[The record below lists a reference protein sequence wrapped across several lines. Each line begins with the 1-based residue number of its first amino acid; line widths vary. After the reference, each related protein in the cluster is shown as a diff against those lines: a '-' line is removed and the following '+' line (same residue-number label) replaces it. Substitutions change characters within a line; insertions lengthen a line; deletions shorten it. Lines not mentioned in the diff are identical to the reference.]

1 MCLQSSPDA
10 LFGFYERSANDEPT
24 TGMGIVGGARR
35 CCRSPIYC
43 LMGDG
48 EKHMTLAWYDPTNH
62 HVSTDK
68 HDPLFTPLGQLWPL
82 DVERE
87 WVGLTDEEI
96 KDIVGRNDPGGI
108 GRYTRDLFKKIEDKL
123 RGKNGG

>member
-1 MCLQSSPDA
+1 MVGGNQSSGSIA
-10 LFGFYERSANDEPT
+10 Q
-24 TGMGIVGGARR
+24 
-35 CCRSPIYC
+35 
-43 LMGDG
+43 G

-123 RGKNGG
+123 KDKNT

>member
-1 MCLQSSPDA
+1 
-10 LFGFYERSANDEPT
+10 
-24 TGMGIVGGARR
+24 
-35 CCRSPIYC
+35 
-43 LMGDG
+43 
-48 EKHMTLAWYDPTNH
+48 MTLAWYDPTNK

-82 DVERE
+82 DVRRE

-123 RGKNGG
+123 REKNGG

>member
-1 MCLQSSPDA
+1 
-10 LFGFYERSANDEPT
+10 
-24 TGMGIVGGARR
+24 
-35 CCRSPIYC
+35 
-43 LMGDG
+43 
-48 EKHMTLAWYDPTNH
+48 MTLAWYDPTNQ

-68 HDPLFTPLGQLWPL
+68 NDPLFTPLGQVWPL
-82 DVERE
+82 EVKRE

-123 RGKNGG
+123 REKNT